1 MTILTESVL
10 IESKS
15 AREAQMA
22 RISPERAKE
31 ILNKIKS
38 LYFSLWQG
46 IGITATK
53 QVADFYE
60 VPEVNIRKA
69 IERHRDEV
77 NSDGLKVILSK
88 ALRDVRDLMS
98 LPPDTSVATI
108 HTPRS
113 TLRLGMFLEGS
124 EIARAIRS
132 SLLDAVEY
140 AVPSQAED
148 NERLRLQLALLQT
161 QERLMSASQLL
172 GSINPDLPVLILRP
186 DVKVIERTV
195 PVETTVL
202 VDEHNRAIARLDG
215 VGISFLAQR
224 YGFGKGQ
231 RANNACRQWL
241 LSIGVS
247 ESHWVEE
254 PTAHTTRKLPR
265 QMLAML
271 DRQFGSKQ
279 GSRQWLLGE

>member
-77 NSDGLKVILSK
+77 NSDGLKFIRSK
-88 ALRDVRDLMS
+88 ALRDGSDLMS
-98 LPPDTSVATI
+98 LPP
-108 HTPRS
+108 R
-113 TLRLGMFLEGS
+113 GE
-124 EIARAIRS
+124 
-132 SLLDAVEY
+132 
-140 AVPSQAED
+140 
-148 NERLRLQLALLQT
+148 
-161 QERLMSASQLL
+161 
-172 GSINPDLPVLILRP
+172 PV
-186 DVKVIERTV
+186 
-195 PVETTVL
+195 
-202 VDEHNRAIARLDG
+202 
-215 VGISFLAQR
+215 
-224 YGFGKGQ
+224 
-231 RANNACRQWL
+231 
-241 LSIGVS
+241 
-247 ESHWVEE
+247 
-254 PTAHTTRKLPR
+254 
-265 QMLAML
+265 
-271 DRQFGSKQ
+271 
-279 GSRQWLLGE
+279 

>member
-15 AREAQMA
+15 ARSTQMA
-22 RISPERAKE
+22 RISPERATE

-46 IGITATK
+46 IGIASTK

-60 VPEVNIRKA
+60 VPEANIRKA

-77 NSDGLKVILSK
+77 MSDGLKVLRSK
-88 ALRDVRDLMS
+88 ALKDGSDLMS
-98 LPPDTSVATI
+98 LPPDTSVTTI

-124 EIARAIRS
+124 EIAKAIRT
-132 SLLDAVEY
+132 SLLDAVEHT
-140 AVPSQAED
+140 VPEQAEE
-148 NERLRLQLALLQT
+148 NERLRLQLALLQS
-161 QERLMSASQLL
+161 QERLMAASQLL

-186 DVKVIERTV
+186 DVKVIERPV

-202 VDEHNRAIARLDG
+202 VDDRNRAIARFDG

-241 LSIGVS
+241 ASIGVS
-247 ESHWVEE
+247 ENQWVEE
-254 PTAHTTRKLPR
+254 PTAHQARKLPR
-265 QMLAML
+265 QILAML
-271 DRQFGSKQ
+271 DRQFASKQ
-279 GSRQWLLGE
+279 GSRQRLLGE